1 MEKDIVCCVGVYLKR
16 LGGITWRQGG
26 GGVLV
31 FFGVFFEQIKVLS
44 SKWIMYACKDMVII
58 TDLLLFKWH
67 LLTSPSVH
75 LLPFIIKYFI
85 HNASL

>member
-1 MEKDIVCCVGVYLKR
+1 
-16 LGGITWRQGG
+16 
-26 GGVLV
+26 
-31 FFGVFFEQIKVLS
+31 
-44 SKWIMYACKDMVII
+44 MYARKDMVII

-67 LLTSPSVH
+67 LLISPSVH

>member
-1 MEKDIVCCVGVYLKR
+1 
-16 LGGITWRQGG
+16 
-26 GGVLV
+26 
-31 FFGVFFEQIKVLS
+31 
-44 SKWIMYACKDMVII
+44 MYACKDMVII
-58 TDLLLFKWH
+58 TDLLLFKCH

>member
-26 GGVLV
+26 GVLG